1 MYELDISIDNT
12 VKVRYKYM
20 IKLLF
25 YQIFLFLVLMTVMI
39 FIDNLILINL
49 QSNNNCV
56 RFNYENTA
64 NPYSSFLLKNKFRV
78 NRILSSSH
86 YSQRD

>member
-25 YQIFLFLVLMTVMI
+25 YQILLFLVLMTMMI

-56 RFNYENTA
+56 RFNYDTTA

-78 NRILSSSH
+78 NRILSSAY